1 VPSPRQRLDYIVLER
16 GLAPSRERARALIM
30 AGQVTVDGAAVT
42 KAGAQIDPAA
52 DVALVVPDHPY
63 VGRGGLK
70 LAHALDAFAIAVT
83 GREALDIGASTG
95 GFTDVLLKRGAAR
108 VVALDVGHGQIDWT
122 LRNDPRVVV
131 IEHFNARHLTPADL
145 PAPVDVV
152 VIDVS
157 FISLRQILPVVPPVL
172 RPGADI
178 VALVKPQFEA
188 GRAEVKKGV
197 IRDEAVHARV
207 VEEVAAAGAELGL
220 ARMAS
225 TPSPITGQKGNVEF
239 LLHLRLE

>member
-1 VPSPRQRLDYIVLER
+1 
-16 GLAPSRERARALIM
+16 M
-30 AGQVTVDGAAVT
+30 AAQVTVDGEPAT
-42 KAGAQIDPAA
+42 KAGAQVDPAA
-52 DVALVVPDHPY
+52 DVALLALDHPY

-70 LAHALDAFAIAVT
+70 LAHALDTFQIAVT

-95 GFTDVLLKRGAAR
+95 GFTDVLLQRGAAR
-108 VVALDVGHGQIDWT
+108 VVSLDVGHGQFDWT
-122 LRNDPRVVV
+122 LRQDARVVV
-131 IEHFNARHLTPADL
+131 IEHFNARHLVLADL
-145 PAPVDVV
+145 PGPVDLV

-157 FISLRQILPVVPPVL
+157 FISLRHIFPVVPPLL

-188 GRAEVKKGV
+188 GRDEVRKGI

-207 VEEVAAAGAELGL
+207 PAEVSAVATELGL
-220 ARMAS
+220 ARVSA

-239 LLHLRLE
+239 LLHLRRS